1 MDNSFTIIYQKLVRA
16 RSPEEVFGTFKSPD
30 PQEQLSKLKSQY
42 RYLIRQVHPDKNTSH
57 SKEQHI
63 ASEATNILTEHY
75 NTAKEAISNGTY
87 GTSITKRYHHKDT
100 EITFSVNDYDYNIF
114 SDSVEGDFCQVY
126 YGERSNAEGDIEN
139 ICLKVVNDIDDNE
152 LMLNELQILRNI
164 HHKSLPVYLDSFQ
177 IEDGRRANVLR
188 RIEESYDLHAMR
200 KYFPNGLPQEHSVWV
215 MDRLLSVLGYLHI
228 NNAIHGSIEPGNII
242 VTPYNHN
249 GLLIDFLLSIPD
261 AHLKGAKY
269 VGVNEFSAPEIE
281 SGAKPHPASDMYS
294 LGKSMVYLLG
304 GQDKTFPSGLDSRI
318 VQFIQG
324 FLHDDPSERRDD
336 AWKAWHEL
344 KDLRVNLF
352 GASSQFLELKIGGK

>member
-1 MDNSFTIIYQKLVRA
+1 MKMDNSLIIIYQKLVKA
-16 RSPEEVFGTFKSPD
+16 RSPIEVFGTFKSHD
-30 PQEQLSKLKSQY
+30 TQEQLLQLKHQY
-42 RYLIRQVHPDKNTSH
+42 RYLVRQVHPDKNPSNP
-57 SKEQHI
+57 KEQHM
-63 ASEATNILTEHY
+63 ASEATNILMEYY

-87 GTSITKRYHHKDT
+87 GTSITKRYPCKDI
-100 EITFSVNDYDYNIF
+100 EMTFSVNDYNYKIF

-126 YGERSNAEGDIEN
+126 YGERSVAKGDIEN
-139 ICLKVVNDIDDNE
+139 ICLKVVNDIGDND
-152 LMLNELQILRNI
+152 LMLNELQILSTI
-164 HHKSLPVYLDSFQ
+164 QHKSLPVYLDSFQ
-177 IEDGRRANVLR
+177 IEDGRRVNVLR

-200 KYFPNGLPQEHSVWV
+200 EHFPNGLPQEHSVWV
-215 MDRLLSVLGYLHI
+215 MDRLLSVLGYLHT

-269 VGVNEFSAPEIE
+269 VGVNEFSAPEIA

-304 GQDKTFPSGLDSRI
+304 GQFPSGLDPRI

-324 FLHDDPSERRDD
+324 FLHDNPSERMDD

-344 KDLRVNLF
+344 KDLRTIIF
-352 GASSQFLELKIGGK
+352 GEPSQFLELKIGGK